1 MQTRKLGYSDLHLTK
16 VGLGTWAIGG
26 GGWAYGW
33 GPQDDA
39 ESMAAIRRAL
49 DLGINWI
56 DTAAVYGLGHSEEI
70 IGRALAGRRDEVIIA
85 TKCGLVWDEG
95 STTPYGRLKAES
107 ARREAEASLRRL
119 NPSINSGHR
128 VEVIDLYQIHWP
140 NPDEDIEEAWG
151 VIADLIGEG
160 KVRYGGVSNFSVEQ
174 LKRVQA
180 IHPVASLQP
189 PYSML
194 RRGIEEELLAYCA
207 ANDIGVIAYSP
218 MQAGLLTGKFTRER
232 VASLP
237 DDDWRKRNSHFQEPE
252 LSANLALV
260 EKLRPIA
267 ERNGRTV
274 AQLAIAWV
282 LRRPLRPFDGA
293 QDRLR
298 SGQAE
303 VTAAIVG
310 ARRPSQ
316 IEETAPAG
324 DWVLSAEDI
333 AEIDAL
339 LAEREQALI

>member
-1 MQTRKLGYSDLHLTK
+1 MQTRKLGYSDLHLTT

-26 GGWAYGW
+26 GGWAYCW

-39 ESMAAIRRAL
+39 ESMAAIRHAL

-56 DTAAVYGLGHSEEI
+56 DTAAVYGLGHSEEV
-70 IGRALAGRRDEVIIA
+70 IGQAIPSTGSGHRAGRRDEVIIA
-85 TKCGLVWDEG
+85 TKCGLVWDKG
-95 STTPYGRLKAES
+95 STTPYGRLTAES
-107 ARREAEASLRRL
+107 VRAECEASLKRL
-119 NPSINSGHR
+119 N
-128 VEVIDLYQIHWP
+128 VEAIDLYQIHWP
-140 NPDEDIEEAWG
+140 HDEEHLEEAWST
-151 VIADLIGEG
+151 IADLIREG

-207 ANDIGVIAYSP
+207 ANDIGVIVYSP
-218 MQAGLLTGKFTRER
+218 MQAGLLTGKFTKER
-232 VASLP
+232 VANLP
-237 DDDWRKRNSHFQEPE
+237 DEDWRKGSSAFREPD

-282 LRRPLRPFDGA
+282 LRR
-293 QDRLR
+293 
-298 SGQAE
+298 SE

-324 DWVLSAEDI
+324 DWVLSEEDV
-333 AEIDAL
+333 AEIEAL
-339 LAEREQALI
+339 LAERERALG